1 MNVKEITTIWKQL
14 VTLKCAKNIK
24 VKGYAFIAEPSSSWK
39 QGYRLKVVSEKERME
54 KILGYK
60 EKLTDILVKSE
71 SEKNRNPHYAEN
83 VHYIDESLKI
93 IEGLL
98 ND

>member
-1 MNVKEITTIWKQL
+1 MNVKEITIIWKQL

-24 VKGYAFIAEPSSSWK
+24 LKGHAFIAEPSSSWK
-39 QGYRLKVVSEKERME
+39 KGYRLKVVSEKERME
-54 KILGYK
+54 KLLGYK
-60 EKLTDILVKSE
+60 EKLKDMLVKSE
-71 SEKNRNPHYAEN
+71 SEKNFNPHYAEN

-93 IEGLL
+93 IGDLL